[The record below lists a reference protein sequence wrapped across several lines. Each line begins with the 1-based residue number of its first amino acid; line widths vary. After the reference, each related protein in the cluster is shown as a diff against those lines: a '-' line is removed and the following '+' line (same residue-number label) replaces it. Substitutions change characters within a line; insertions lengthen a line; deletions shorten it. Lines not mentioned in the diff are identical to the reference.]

1 MNIDLSA
8 LAGRSKHVE
17 LSVDANE
24 LDLGSEHARSTAP
37 VQFSGD
43 VTGDELRAN
52 VRGEVSSTFEIDC
65 TRCLDPVTILLPIE
79 FFSEFVAN
87 EYFGAEGEHEINPAN
102 LSANSLDGYQID
114 LVEIV
119 REQILLNLPEQVYC
133 REDCKG
139 ICAICGSNRN
149 LSSCD
154 CEAKETDPRWAA
166 LKSLK

>member
-17 LSVDANE
+17 LSVNAGE
-24 LDLGSEHARSTAP
+24 LDLGSEHARLTGP
-37 VQFSGD
+37 VQFSSE

-52 VRGEVSSTFEIDC
+52 VRGEISSRFEIDC
-65 TRCLDPVTILLPIE
+65 TRCLEPVIFALPIV
-79 FFSEFVAN
+79 FSSEFVAK
-87 EYFGAEGEHEINPAN
+87 EHFGAEGEHEIDPAN

-114 LVEIV
+114 LLEIV

-149 LSSCD
+149 LSDCD
-154 CEAKETDPRWAA
+154 CGTEETDPRWAA
-166 LKSLK
+166 LKNLI